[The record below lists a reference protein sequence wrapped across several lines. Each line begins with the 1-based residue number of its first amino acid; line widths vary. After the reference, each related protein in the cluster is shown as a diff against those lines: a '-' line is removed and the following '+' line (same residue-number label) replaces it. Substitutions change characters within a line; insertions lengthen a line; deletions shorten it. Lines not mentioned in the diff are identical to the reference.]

1 MMVRRLVSMGLGVVL
16 LLAVPGV
23 AFASWVGAGSGDAFT
38 GAVSMPGGPTPTSSA
53 TGRTVTV
60 NWPAVQFPDST
71 NVNAYVIKRYNTSD
85 VAQTIGASCDG
96 TITSL
101 TCTESAV
108 PPGIWTYTVTPK
120 HGAWLGAEGPES
132 VALTVD
138 PPSMSFSSSTTLS
151 SLPSVLSGSVSNFL
165 PGETLTFRLD
175 DPSSGTIL
183 SGSVTPSSI
192 PASGTSAITVTIPV
206 LVSAGSHTVYAI
218 GSLGSQ
224 ASKTITVQPHDVTA
238 PTVSSAVIAKSAGGV
253 GGFIKQGGQYYVYA
267 NPIDLGSPTSG
278 LSTVRANVSAITTG
292 ATNVSLSLGVYTVE
306 GVVYTHRSA
315 IQTANN
321 PLTAGSK
328 NFTITATDI
337 AGNASSPSFSVTVDN
352 TAPTATDVQTTNVG
366 GGTDGKAETG
376 DTITFTYSETLDP
389 YSILA
394 GWNGSSTA
402 VTVRLRNSG
411 GGDRFEIW
419 NGLNLTQLPLGLTRL
434 NRTDY
439 TTATVNFLT
448 STMVRSG
455 STITITLG
463 LPSGATTTA
472 AASAAMTLTPSA
484 TATDRAANASSTAV
498 ATETGAADKDF

>member
-1 MMVRRLVSMGLGVVL
+1 M
-16 LLAVPGV
+16 
-23 AFASWVGAGSGDAFT
+23 
-38 GAVSMPGGPTPTSSA
+38 
-53 TGRTVTV
+53 
-60 NWPAVQFPDST
+60 
-71 NVNAYVIKRYNTSD
+71 
-85 VAQTIGASCDG
+85 AQTIGASCDG

-328 NFTITATDI
+328 NITITATDV
-337 AGNASSPSFSVTVDN
+337 AGNASSPSFSITVDN

-366 GGTDGKAETG
+366 GGTVGKAETG

-411 GGDRFEIW
+411 GSGDRLEIW

-434 NRTDY
+434 NRSDY

-472 AASAAMTLTPSA
+472 AANGSMRLTPVA
-484 TATDRAANASSTAV
+484 TATDRAANAVNPSV
-498 ATETGAADKDF
+498 ANETGAADKDF